1 MGKVYD
7 FEKARSV
14 KYATPPCVAPESI
27 EVPEFVLETIANRR
41 AKQCRE
47 LMRVATGLIH
57 SSDIP
62 VARESAEEEVLPV
75 FEYLPTEKE

>member
-7 FEKARSV
+7 FEKARSD
-14 KYATPPCVAPESI
+14 KYTTPPYVAPEPI
-27 EVPEFVLETIANRR
+27 KVPEFVLETVVNRR
-41 AKQCRE
+41 AKRRRE

-62 VARESAEEEVLPV
+62 AARESAEEEVLPTFV
-75 FEYLPTEKE
+75 YPPIEKG